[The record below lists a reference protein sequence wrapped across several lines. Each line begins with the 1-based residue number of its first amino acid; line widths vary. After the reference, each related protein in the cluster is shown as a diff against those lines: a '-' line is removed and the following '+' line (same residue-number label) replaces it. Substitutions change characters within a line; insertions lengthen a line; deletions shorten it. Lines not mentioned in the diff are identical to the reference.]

1 MISCKDKEIIK
12 IFLTDWHKLTR
23 IKKTSVKNIGG
34 KIKKCQ
40 TTMELSDIYLIIYEL
55 FIRL

>member
-23 IKKTSVKNIGG
+23 IKNICE
-34 KIKKCQ
+34 KYRRENKKCQ
-40 TTMELSDIYLIIYEL
+40 TTMDLSDIYLIIYEL

>member
-12 IFLTDWHKLTR
+12 IFLTDWHKLTQ

-34 KIKKCQ
+34 KIKNVRLQWSCL
-40 TTMELSDIYLIIYEL
+40 T
-55 FIRL
+55 FI

>member
-1 MISCKDKEIIK
+1 MNNCKDKKIIK

-23 IKKTSVKNIGG
+23 IKNICE
-34 KIKKCQ
+34 IYRSENKKCQ
-40 TTMELSDIYLIIYEL
+40 TTMELSDICLIIYVL

>member
-1 MISCKDKEIIK
+1 MNNCKDKKIIK

-23 IKKTSVKNIGG
+23 IKNICE
-34 KIKKCQ
+34 IYRSENNKCQ